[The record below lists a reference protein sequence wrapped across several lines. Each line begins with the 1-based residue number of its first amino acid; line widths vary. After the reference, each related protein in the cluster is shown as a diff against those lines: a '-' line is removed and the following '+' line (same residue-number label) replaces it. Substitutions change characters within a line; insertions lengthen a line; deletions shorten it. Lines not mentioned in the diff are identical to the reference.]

1 MSTLQLDFLLPRKFD
16 LQYINEEGKFETP
29 ILIHRGLIGTYER
42 FLAIL
47 LEQTKG
53 NLPFWLSP
61 RQVTI
66 IPVDNNQNDYVDEIY
81 NLLKKENIYVNV
93 DDRNERMS
101 KKIREAQI
109 MKTKIQMVI
118 GNDEVKENK
127 LSLRFYGSDQK
138 ETIDKKDIIKYL
150 KALYLEK

>member
-1 MSTLQLDFLLPRKFD
+1 
-16 LQYINEEGKFETP
+16 
-29 ILIHRGLIGTYER
+29 
-42 FLAIL
+42 
-47 LEQTKG
+47 
-53 NLPFWLSP
+53 
-61 RQVTI
+61 VTI